1 VRASSSLSW
10 LLGGGR
16 RAGHEGPGAPRR
28 HHRRAA
34 AERAA
39 RAARQRG
46 ARSGRRRQHA
56 PWTRRRSV
64 RGRVA
69 AQRRLRCSRI
79 PHARRRR
86 RRRRAVGRGGQRRR
100 VWRAASTCRRTWRDP
115 GVALCTDRGAWRAG
129 GALRLLPGKRRRA
142 SLRPCHAPLQSAAA
156 RIGYTPYPTLCCGAP
171 GLAAG
176 PEARVPCMRVHSPR
190 AWLSLIPGARPAADE
205 AGARAGCLER
215 YREKKR
221 RRLFAKTIRYEK
233 RKVNAD
239 NRCAPPLWG
248 AAVPW
253 HHQLPHGCA
262 LLGNAERGC
271 VWQACTPP
279 MCHPSACQVQVPGRR
294 AGTLQRAQS
303 TQPGHHDSGNHNI
316 PVQAMHQNVAH
327 AAGASR
333 PLWKAR
339 RWLLHA
345 RLRLR
350 V

>member
-1 VRASSSLSW
+1 MRASSSLSW
-10 LLGGGR
+10 QMWGCR
-16 RAGHEGPGAPRR
+16 RAGHDGPGAPRR

-69 AQRRLRCSRI
+69 AQRRLRRSRI

-142 SLRPCHAPLQSAAA
+142 SLRPCHAPLQAAAA

-253 HHQLPHGCA
+253 HHQLPHGVLFWGMPKEVVSGRLAHRQCVIP
-262 LLGNAERGC
+262 LLARC
-271 VWQACTPP
+271 RYQAGGRA
-279 MCHPSACQVQVPGRR
+279 HYSGRSLPSLVITTVAITTYLCRLCIRMSRMQLVPAGRFGKR
-294 AGTLQRAQS
+294 
-303 TQPGHHDSGNHNI
+303 
-316 PVQAMHQNVAH
+316 
-327 AAGASR
+327 AAGCCT
-333 PLWKAR
+333 LD
-339 RWLLHA
+339 
-345 RLRLR
+345 
-350 V
+350 

>member
-1 VRASSSLSW
+1 MRASSSLSW
-10 LLGGGR
+10 QMWGCR
-16 RAGHEGPGAPRR
+16 RAGHDGPGAPRR

-115 GVALCTDRGAWRAG
+115 GVALCIDRGAWWAG

-142 SLRPCHAPLQSAAA
+142 SLRPCHAPLQAAAA

-253 HHQLPHGCA
+253 HHQLPHGVLFWGMPKEVVSGRLARRQCVIP
-262 LLGNAERGC
+262 LLARC
-271 VWQACTPP
+271 RYQAGGRA
-279 MCHPSACQVQVPGRR
+279 HYSGRSLPSLVITTVAITTYLCRLCIRMSRMQLVPAGRFGKR
-294 AGTLQRAQS
+294 
-303 TQPGHHDSGNHNI
+303 
-316 PVQAMHQNVAH
+316 
-327 AAGASR
+327 AAGCCT
-333 PLWKAR
+333 LD
-339 RWLLHA
+339 
-345 RLRLR
+345 
-350 V
+350 